1 MKEGERPRISRDFN
15 FSLGITFFQ
24 HSTNGG
30 GIVKAWIGVLG
41 AMLLLSSCQAT
52 AVLRRQPL
60 EREGEVYVYISPFP
74 QEAARLKFS
83 LEAVSVLREDGATHP
98 LRLVHPEIRGDEM
111 QRERLLAS
119 GILPPGRYTDLVLR
133 VKKASLKQ
141 EGGEGSL
148 LLSEEAPRSSIHFS
162 IVERHAT
169 VLSLVYR
176 HPESLREEV
185 RFTPVFSGTISE
197 KLATG
202 LIGMV
207 TNRGSHDITIFDK
220 MNGKVSA
227 VISTGKS
234 PEAIRLD
241 PVRRQAYVALSG
253 EDAVDVIDLLGG
265 EILRRI
271 HLNPGDKPRDAA
283 LSPDGRTLLTANSGS
298 DTVSV
303 IDLSALAET
312 ARLPVGNGPQA
323 IVLDRAGRR
332 GYAINALSNSVTV
345 IDVPG
350 RQVVTTIG
358 TEAGPVRGDFNRDGT
373 RFYILHQGSPY
384 LLVLDPS
391 LLSVVKR
398 IYVGLGG
405 SALKVDPRTDRIY
418 LAKGQSD
425 IVDVYDPFSLLP
437 GDFIRA
443 GGAVASMT
451 IDGEGN
457 NLCLALSDKNI
468 VKLVQLVGK
477 QTLSEIDVGEDPSWV
492 TLMGER

>member
-1 MKEGERPRISRDFN
+1 
-15 FSLGITFFQ
+15 
-24 HSTNGG
+24 
-30 GIVKAWIGVLG
+30 
-41 AMLLLSSCQAT
+41 
-52 AVLRRQPL
+52 
-60 EREGEVYVYISPFP
+60 
-74 QEAARLKFS
+74 
-83 LEAVSVLREDGATHP
+83 
-98 LRLVHPEIRGDEM
+98 
-111 QRERLLAS
+111 
-119 GILPPGRYTDLVLR
+119 
-133 VKKASLKQ
+133 
-141 EGGEGSL
+141 
-148 LLSEEAPRSSIHFS
+148 
-162 IVERHAT
+162 
-169 VLSLVYR
+169 
-176 HPESLREEV
+176 
-185 RFTPVFSGTISE
+185 
-197 KLATG
+197 
-202 LIGMV
+202 
-207 TNRGSHDITIFDK
+207 
-220 MNGKVSA
+220 
-227 VISTGKS
+227 
-234 PEAIRLD
+234 
-241 PVRRQAYVALSG
+241 
-253 EDAVDVIDLLGG
+253 
-265 EILRRI
+265 
-271 HLNPGDKPRDAA
+271 
-283 LSPDGRTLLTANSGS
+283 
-298 DTVSV
+298 
-303 IDLSALAET
+303 
-312 ARLPVGNGPQA
+312 
-323 IVLDRAGRR
+323 
-332 GYAINALSNSVTV
+332 LSNSVTV

-350 RQVVTTIG
+350 RQVVTTVG